1 MDFLARHNQ
10 LLFEEDDESK
20 KLLQMSVTKREIPQN
35 CQDLKLLG
43 RVEFKQLLRWR
54 LKVRKLFE
62 AEEKKKTEAEAD
74 YVVVTEEMKE
84 QKLDEE
90 LESTRMAGE
99 KASERFKKRAQKR
112 LLKAANRMNDSN
124 FDAAD
129 LDNVA
134 LFSMKGVDPASR
146 ATITPMDVD
155 SSSSSED
162 ECVAPTSDLDDDD
175 EEFVSSGAEFDDF
188 APKEKEP
195 DSEDEQ
201 KPAPIP
207 QILSPEEIT
216 LAMKMTFEGK
226 KSEVMEDA
234 VNRFAF
240 NDTDSLPKWFVEDE
254 KKHNRPM
261 LPVTKEAAEAY
272 RAYLKAI
279 DERPIK
285 KVMEAKA
292 RKKRK
297 IQRKLEKVNKK
308 AEGLVES
315 SDLTEKQKM
324 EQIRKMYSKIKKVCS
339 HYVLQACPRVIW
351 CSLCYLGKRRGRLR
365 CCQQGKS
372 RTDRRSAKWSE
383 GPVQDG

>member
-10 LLFEEDDESK
+10 LVFEEDDESK
-20 KLLQMSVTKREIPQN
+20 RLLQMSVTKPEIPQN

-62 AEEKKKTEAEAD
+62 AEEKKKTEADAD
-74 YVVVTEEMKE
+74 FLVVTEEMKE

-90 LESTRMAGE
+90 LESTRTAGE
-99 KASERFKKRAQKR
+99 KATERAKKRAQKR

-124 FDAAD
+124 FDAVD
-129 LDNVA
+129 LDNAA

-155 SSSSSED
+155 SSSSEE
-162 ECVAPTSDLDDDD
+162 ECVAPSSELDDDD
-175 EEFVSSGAEFDDF
+175 EQFVSSGAEFDDF
-188 APKEKEP
+188 VSKEKEP

-226 KSEVMEDA
+226 KSEVMEDGF
-234 VNRFAF
+234 NRFAF

-254 KKHNRPM
+254 KKHNRPT

-324 EQIRKMYSKIKKVCS
+324 EQIRKMSSKVKKVCS
-339 HYVLQACPRVIW
+339 HCVLQAP
-351 CSLCYLGKRRGRLR
+351 
-365 CCQQGKS
+365 KS
-372 RTDRRSAKWSE
+372 PGAHYAI
-383 GPVQDG
+383 